1 MQIVFSD
8 VTIPRRPERIKVHLA
23 THDGFERP
31 PEARVGGGK
40 KRIDTVETAEKR
52 ACIRG
57 FAHRKELTYFAAV
70 DRMAARDSRS
80 ADGKTRQLPPRHQF
94 ERRIR
99 IIECAGADEEGVARG
114 AVVAAPDIDAACAAE
129 EDFVRVAAAALQLK

>member
-23 THDGFERP
+23 TRDGFERP

-70 DRMAARDSRS
+70 DRMAARDSHS

-94 ERRIR
+94 ERRLRLLPPNRAERGHQTDQITQR
-99 IIECAGADEEGVARG
+99 ARENHQPTP
-114 AVVAAPDIDAACAAE
+114 ARTVVLLDDLHSTSA
-129 EDFVRVAAAALQLK
+129 